1 MKPVPRPL
9 VTDQEIKNPYWVS
22 GFVTGEGCF
31 HINTLKS
38 RAEAGSGVNL
48 NFYITQH
55 LRDTELM
62 ESLVK
67 YLNFGGVFFLS
78 VSGQNWGN
86 YRVKIFADIT
96 DKIIPFFTKYPIE
109 GVKVKDFE
117 DFKRVA

>member
-1 MKPVPRPL
+1 MQLSWCETCSRPL

-67 YLNFGGVFFLS
+67 YLNFCGVFFFICFRSKL
-78 VSGQNWGN
+78 
-86 YRVKIFADIT
+86 R
-96 DKIIPFFTKYPIE
+96 
-109 GVKVKDFE
+109 
-117 DFKRVA
+117 

>member
-1 MKPVPRPL
+1 LKDKKKIVAIKASLNLGLSDELKCSFPGVKPVPRPL

-31 HINTLKS
+31 HINTFKS
-38 RAEAGSGVNL
+38 KTKVGFAVNL

-67 YLNFGGVFFLS
+67 YLNCGVFFYLF
-78 VSGQNWGN
+78 Q
-86 YRVKIFADIT
+86 VKIEV
-96 DKIIPFFTKYPIE
+96 IIE
-109 GVKVKDFE
+109 
-117 DFKRVA
+117 